1 MWFWAQRIYDN
12 PFIEILYQDWKTMM
26 NILLT
31 DAYSVQHVGNAA
43 LVDSTLEQLKT
54 QFPEAQ
60 FTILAFDPTSISDF
74 CECRTIKTLWAEP
87 ISSYSRLGK
96 ISWVARESLWAFV
109 NILNFSVLS
118 LMGLTVNP
126 AKYTLSEQKL
136 AALKAYLDADIVVSI
151 SGEALQDSLW
161 RRIPLFLYGYWL
173 AHNMGKVVAIFP
185 QSIGPFEKSFTKT
198 MVRYVLNR
206 CNLVLPR
213 DYPSLRTVK
222 QLRIAP
228 QKVHL
233 VPDVAVNQLYVS
245 SNKAKQL
252 LEAEGVKLD
261 KRPLV
266 GMAISMWKDLDFKE
280 YFSVMRELCHFVT
293 ENRNG
298 TVVLFSP
305 NMPFRQEISDWE
317 LARTLYESLPSQKN
331 VTLLSKTYTP
341 REFKGM
347 QGQLDLFISTRM
359 HATILAT
366 MIGTPTITINTQPK
380 LRGYMNLIHQETK
393 SCEIKDFTIEKAK
406 ELVNDTLANSDQIRL
421 SLESAKKEIG
431 RRAAMASELLSAV
444 YNQKNLGKL

>member
-1 MWFWAQRIYDN
+1 
-12 PFIEILYQDWKTMM
+12 M
-26 NILLT
+26 NILLI
-31 DAYSVQHVGNAA
+31 DAYSAQHIGNAA

-87 ISSYSRLGK
+87 ISSYSKLKK

-109 NILNFSVLS
+109 NILNFSVLKS
-118 LMGLTVNP
+118 MGLTINP
-126 AKYTLSEQKL
+126 AKYTFSAEKS
-136 AALKAYLDADIVVSI
+136 AALKAYSDADIVVSI

-161 RRIPLFLYGYWL
+161 RRIPFFLYGYWL

-185 QSIGPFEKSFTKT
+185 QSIGPLKKSFTKNI
-198 MVRYVLNR
+198 VRYVLNK

-213 DYPSLRTVK
+213 DYLSLRTVE
-222 QLRIAP
+222 QLGIDP
-228 QKVHL
+228 EKVHL
-233 VPDVAVNQLYVS
+233 VPDVAVNQPYVS
-245 SNKAKQL
+245 SNKARQL
-252 LEAEGVKLD
+252 LVAEGVKLD
-261 KRPLV
+261 RRPLV
-266 GMAISMWKDLDFKE
+266 GMAISKWKELYLEE
-280 YFSVMRELCHFVT
+280 YFPVMRELCHFVT
-293 ENRNG
+293 EDLNG

-305 NMPFRQEISDWE
+305 NRTFRQEIGDWE

-331 VTLLSKTYTP
+331 VTLLSKMYTP

-366 MIGTPTITINTQPK
+366 MVGTPTITINTQPK
-380 LRGYMNLIHQETK
+380 LRGYMEMIHQETRA
-393 SCEIKDFTIEKAK
+393 CEIKDFTIEKAK
-406 ELVNDTLANSDQIRL
+406 KLVDDTLANSAQIRL